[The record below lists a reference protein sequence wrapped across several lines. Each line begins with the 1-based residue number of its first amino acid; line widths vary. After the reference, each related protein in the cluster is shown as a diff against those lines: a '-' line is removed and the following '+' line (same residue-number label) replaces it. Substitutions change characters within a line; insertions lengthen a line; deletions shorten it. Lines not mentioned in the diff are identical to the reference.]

1 VISDFGIW
9 NSDLLTNS
17 EITNPKSEIIR
28 VMKFIAKTLY
38 GLEQVLAKELETLG
52 AGDIVIANRAV
63 LFTGNLKLMYAVNY
77 MSRTALSVLW
87 EIAEFSVRSA
97 EDLYNKAQ
105 KIWWEDYIDGYGKFS
120 IVPVVKS
127 PIFKHTGF
135 AGLKLKDSIA
145 DYFRKKS
152 GFRPSVDTE
161 DPDLVIN
168 LHISNERVTISLDS
182 SAVPLFKRGYRKEAS
197 AAPLNEVLAAGMI
210 LLSGWEPSRY
220 LIDPMCGSGTIP
232 IEAAMIACSVPPGK
246 FREKF
251 GFEKWK
257 NFERSEFEKIKALYD
272 GSITDGEGARIYGS
286 DISEEAID
294 MAGVNVKAAGLD
306 NVIHLEAGDFK
317 DIKPAYNGGVIFI
330 NPPYGERISPGETDA
345 IYSMIG
351 STMKHNFE
359 GFTAWLISSNRES
372 VKFIGLKPSKKYTL
386 YNGALECLFAKY
398 ELYGGSRKGK
408 IAETLLK

>member
-1 VISDFGIW
+1 
-9 NSDLLTNS
+9 
-17 EITNPKSEIIR
+17 
-28 VMKFIAKTLY
+28 MKFIAKTLY
-38 GLEQVLAKELETLG
+38 GLEQVLAKELENLG

-63 LFTGNLKLMYAVNY
+63 IFSGNLTLMYAVNY

-87 EIAEFSVRSA
+87 EIAEFNIRSA
-97 EDLYNKAQ
+97 DDLYNKAQ
-105 KIWWEDYIDGYGKFS
+105 KIRWEEYIDGYGKFS

-127 PIFKHTGF
+127 PLFNHTGF

-145 DYFRKKS
+145 DYFRRKS

-161 DPDLVIN
+161 DPDLMIN

-197 AAPLNEVLAAGMI
+197 AAPLNEVLAAGMLMI
-210 LLSGWEPSRY
+210 SGWEQSKC

-232 IEAAMIACSVPPGK
+232 IEAAMMACNVPPGK
-246 FREKF
+246 FRERF

-257 NFERSEFEKIKALYD
+257 NFDKGEFEKIKTRYD
-272 GSITDGEGARIYGS
+272 DSVTEGGDVRIYGY
-286 DISEEAID
+286 DISAEAIE
-294 MAGVNVKAAGLD
+294 MAGVNANAAGVGK
-306 NVIHLEAGDFK
+306 VIHLEVCDFK
-317 DIKPAYNGGVIFI
+317 DLKPVYNEGFIFI
-330 NPPYGERISPGETDA
+330 NPPYGERISAGETDA
-345 IYSMIG
+345 IYSMTG
-351 STMKHNFE
+351 TTLKHSFE

-372 VKFIGLKPSKKYTL
+372 VKHIGLKPSAKHTL

-408 IAETLLK
+408 SAETLAK

>member
-1 VISDFGIW
+1 
-9 NSDLLTNS
+9 
-17 EITNPKSEIIR
+17 
-28 VMKFIAKTLY
+28 MKFIAKTLY
-38 GLEQVLAKELETLG
+38 GLEQVLAKELEALG
-52 AGDIVIANRAV
+52 AGDIVAANRAV

-87 EIAEFSVRSA
+87 EIAEFNIRSA
-97 EDLYNKAQ
+97 DDLYNKAQ
-105 KIWWEDYIDGYGKFS
+105 KIRWEDYIDGYGKFS

-127 PIFKHTGF
+127 PIFNHTGF

-145 DYFRKKS
+145 DYFRRKS

-182 SAVPLFKRGYRKEAS
+182 SEVPLFKRGYRKEAS
-197 AAPLNEVLAAGMI
+197 AAPLNEVLAAGM
-210 LLSGWEPSRY
+210 LLISGWEPSKY

-232 IEAAMIACSVPPGK
+232 VEAAMIACSVPPGM
-246 FREKF
+246 FRERF

-257 NFERSEFEKIKALYD
+257 NYDRKEFEMVKTFYN
-272 GSITDGEGARIYGS
+272 GSITEGEGARIYGS
-286 DISEEAID
+286 DISAEAVEK
-294 MAGVNVKAAGLD
+294 AGINVKAAGLD
-306 NVIHLEAGDFK
+306 NVIHLEVSDFK
-317 DIKPAYNGGVIFI
+317 DIKPAYNEGVIFI
-330 NPPYGERISPGETDA
+330 NPPYGERISAGETDA

-351 STMKHNFE
+351 STMKHSFE

-372 VKFIGLKPSKKYTL
+372 VKYIGLKPSEKHTL
-386 YNGALECLFAKY
+386 YNGALECLFARY

-408 IAETLLK
+408 NAETQLK